1 MLTTLLFIAIIM
13 CFKTFTN
20 GFTRLN
26 RFSRKLKTR
35 LLNPPLIPFSKTKLN
50 VRITSTTFYDDED
63 GNDKRQKIYNYNY
76 YSDSDFNF
84 NNHIREEQIILPN
97 NEKVDSEEDNKKL
110 DNYETLY
117 TLIWF
122 DCGDC
127 RQLLSDIK
135 NECKKILYID
145 GSYYFFDENDE
156 TNTPLFY
163 KNDELIAT
171 DVFSIYEELFYN
183 KKIET
188 KKY

>member
-1 MLTTLLFIAIIM
+1 M
-13 CFKTFTN
+13 CFKKFTN

-63 GNDKRQKIYNYNY
+63 GNDKRKKIYNYNY

-97 NEKVDSEEDNKKL
+97 NKKV

-122 DCGDC
+122 DCENC